1 MAAPLTDEELAE
13 LEAEVRAL
21 STWALDESDVRL
33 LTLRRRAFEELR
45 RLRQLYAELSSSEA
59 ELRARLQDA
68 QTELATVRDAG

>member
-1 MAAPLTDEELAE
+1 MSSPLTDEELAE

-21 STWALDESDVRL
+21 ATWALDESDVRL

-68 QTELATVRDAG
+68 ELRLFSIRGAG